1 MTVPEYR
8 LPVSARRGA
17 DVDDREHDPAA
28 DVPLDDSSRAD
39 EHAELEAAAGTV
51 LDALR
56 RSDVS
61 FAHACWA
68 RFTERLEIHFV
79 DEERSLS
86 GSSTSFSRSLRAL
99 FQEHNYLR
107 QLSAKLGKEIEE
119 QRAQVHD
126 AEHRLDVLRAHAR
139 HEERVFA
146 AAYGE

>member
-1 MTVPEYR
+1 M
-8 LPVSARRGA
+8 
-17 DVDDREHDPAA
+17 DDREYDPTSE
-28 DVPLDDSSRAD
+28 VPLEDSARAD

-56 RSDVS
+56 RSDAP
-61 FAHACWA
+61 FAHACWT
-68 RFTERLEIHFV
+68 RFAQRLEIHFV

-119 QRAQVHD
+119 QRAQVND
-126 AEHRLDVLRAHAR
+126 AEHLLDVLRAHAR

-146 AAYGE
+146 AANGE